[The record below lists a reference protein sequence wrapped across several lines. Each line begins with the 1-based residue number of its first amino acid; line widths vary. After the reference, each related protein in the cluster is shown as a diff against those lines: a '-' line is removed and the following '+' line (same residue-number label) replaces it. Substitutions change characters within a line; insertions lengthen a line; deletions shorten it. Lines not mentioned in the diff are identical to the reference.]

1 MTSRSRSSGS
11 LTSQIHTQPWFSS
24 DKVACAGS
32 LVRTNRGNVQYVD
45 YVGNSRT
52 MTDEIVPSFKRR
64 VASGEVFFNRMTA
77 NEVTLNPAILGGPTV
92 FTGNGF
98 QCSGANRYQSVYE
111 FGTAYPLDGHG
122 ALFQPVAGTWSP
134 SPLLSNGEI
143 ENAID
148 EASTRCHSV
157 RGDPPVDFWE
167 SIAERKQSYAMLAS
181 YLDTSK
187 QIANGLYADVNSNR
201 QSPFRSFVR
210 GTSKVTAGAA
220 GAWLIS
226 RYGLLP
232 LLKDIQALRKQ
243 IEAKRDEAERHTARG
258 KAVVE
263 RFVNTPF
270 SVTQGGG
277 HIVKNGNVLYTDVLD
292 VRATSLDEWKL
303 SLADHFGLSPRGL
316 VTLPYELLTLSFVAD
331 WYVNIGEWLK
341 ALVPRPAVNQLGS
354 CISYTRT
361 RSITCNVTG
370 YTGAGIAVVSSSGS
384 MSKTG
389 VRVEKVRF
397 PGLRAPTLVVLN
409 RNRNDP
415 VLEKNHLRAVD
426 TAALVGQRLAK
437 VSSILLAKFPLK

>member
-11 LTSQIHTQPWFSS
+11 LTGQQIVQPWFSS
-24 DKVACAGS
+24 DKVACQGS
-32 LVRTNRGNVQYVD
+32 LIRTNRGNVTYVD
-45 YVGNSRT
+45 HVGDLRT
-52 MTDEIVPSFKRR
+52 MTDEIIPSFKRR
-64 VASGEVFFNRMTA
+64 VAQGEVFFNRMIASQTI
-77 NEVTLNPAILGGPTV
+77 LNPAALDGPTV
-92 FTGNGF
+92 FTGNGY
-98 QCSGANRYQSVYE
+98 QCSGAAQYQSVYE
-111 FGTAYPLDGHG
+111 LGSAFPLDGHG
-122 ALFQPVAGTWSP
+122 ALFQPVSGSWTPA
-134 SPLLSNGEI
+134 PLLSNGEM

-181 YLDTSK
+181 YLETSK

-201 QSPFRSFVR
+201 RSPFRSFVR

-226 RYGLLP
+226 RYGLIP

-270 SVTQGGG
+270 SIMQGGG
-277 HIVKNGNVLYTDVLD
+277 HITKNGNILVTDVLD

-316 VTLPYELLTLSFVAD
+316 VTLPWELTTLSFVAD

-361 RSITCNVTG
+361 RSLTCNVSG
-370 YTGAGIAVVSSSGS
+370 YTGNGIAVVSSSGS

-389 VRVEKVRF
+389 VKIEKVRF

-409 RNRNDP
+409 QNRNDP

-437 VSSILLAKFPLK
+437 VSSILLAKFPIK